1 MGELGNLFNLIFS
14 FPILNGLL
22 LLYRLFGDF
31 GLSIIVLTIII
42 KLILFPLTIQQLKSM
57 KATQALQP
65 QMAEI
70 KKKYA
75 KDQQAQ
81 AMATQALYKEY
92 GVNPL
97 AGCLPLLIQLPVLY
111 GMFNAFNSV
120 LRYTGKTPLEH
131 INQLIYPF
139 LPHFATMPNLN
150 LTWFTFLNAHW
161 YFPLSQADPTHIL
174 PILAGLA
181 TFIQLRM
188 SQPKT
193 NNAVAS
199 NDPTQQSMKT
209 MQYVMPLI
217 TVFFGWT
224 FPAGL
229 ALYWTV
235 SSIFQA
241 VQQYFVTGWGGL
253 ALVKAPV
260 LVSKADKPTVDRDF
274 SKEKPDS
281 ISLFGRKIQ
290 LGGVAVS
297 GAPANTSDNNVVEGS
312 IEESDGP
319 IGSQLRTT
327 PVRRRPASARRRSS
341 NNIQKRNG
349 SRR

>member
-1 MGELGNLFNLIFS
+1 MGELGYLFNLIFT

-31 GLSIIVLTIII
+31 GLAIIVLTIVI
-42 KLILFPLTIQQLKSM
+42 KLILFPLTLQQLKSM

-70 KKKYA
+70 RKKYG

-92 GVNPL
+92 GVNPV

-111 GMFNAFNSV
+111 GLFNAFNNV
-120 LRYTGKTPLEH
+120 LRYTGKESPLQH
-131 INQLIYPF
+131 INDLVYPF
-139 LPHFATMPNLN
+139 LPHFTTLPNLYLN
-150 LTWFTFLNAHW
+150 WFTFLSPNWH
-161 YFPLSQADPTHIL
+161 FLLSQPDPTHVL
-174 PILAGLA
+174 PILAGVA

-193 NNAVAS
+193 NSTTAS

-209 MQYVMPLI
+209 MQYIMPLV

-253 ALVKAPV
+253 MLVKAPV
-260 LVSKADKPTVDRDF
+260 LVSKADKPTNERDF
-274 SKEKPDS
+274 TKEKSDG

-290 LGGVAVS
+290 LGDVAVS
-297 GAPANTSDNNVVEGS
+297 GAPSNRTDANVVEGS

-327 PVRRRPASARRRSS
+327 PRRKSSSARRRSS
-341 NNIQKRNG
+341 NNIQKRNA